1 MAAGPSRKEAPTEPF
16 KRALGLTVRA
26 IAGDDAVQVSY
37 APGKP
42 EIDGKLVQ
50 LPEPSRVPS
59 RREVA
64 VIRGWADSLALTAAC
79 HDAKLHA
86 RLAPRAGP
94 ARAVFEAVERARIE
108 AFGANRMPGMASNLA
123 ARIDDQYGH
132 GRYAEITERAD
143 APLEDALSLIVRERL
158 TGAVPP
164 ASAKAMVELWRPFIE
179 DRAGRTLSK
188 LDEQADDQETF
199 GRLLRNL
206 LKTLDLSEE
215 LSDGEREEGDD
226 DGEEPESGDQDGE
239 EGNEGQ
245 EGQEQANEDQR
256 GEGEEGETS
265 ENAQDAQ
272 ADQFDADADGE
283 EMADARE
290 PWRPN
295 FNVLDNPEAFGYKV
309 FSRTNDEEIEAE
321 SLSTPDELE
330 RLRTFLDK
338 ELRNLQGAVA
348 RLANRLQRKLMAQ
361 QNRAWDFDLEEG
373 TLDAAR
379 LTRIIIDPM
388 HALSF
393 KHERDADFRDT
404 VVTLLLDNSGSM
416 RGRPIMVAACCAD
429 ILARTLERCGVKVE
443 ILGFTT
449 RAWKGGQA
457 REAWL
462 TAGKPAN
469 PGRLND
475 LRHIIYKPADAPWRR
490 AKRSLALMM
499 REGLLKE
506 NIDGEALAW
515 AHRRLLARPERRRIL
530 MMISDGAPVDDSTL
544 SVNTGSYLELHL
556 RQVIEEI
563 ETRSSV
569 ELIAIGIGH
578 DVTRYYRRAVTIT
591 DPTELAGAMTDKL
604 VELFEEGS
612 GLDMR
617 ASSVALRPTQTHVI
631 HTPCFRPP
639 EGAGQMRSIIPDTGK
654 PARLDRRTLLG
665 GLAGAGC
672 ALALPMLAAAQDD
685 AAPPLPSAP
694 ESIEI
699 DARPDFAFRARQA
712 GRKAFRPAR
721 VPRRD
726 GAYLAAGGLRR
737 LVGPRHGAGRQ
748 QAAVD
753 LRRRRMAD
761 GRRHL
766 PGRTSRG
773 PQERAPRPASRRA
786 RTPAQGQTRE
796 GCRGR

>member
-1 MAAGPSRKEAPTEPF
+1 MAGANRKESPAEPF
-16 KRALGLTVRA
+16 KRVLGLAVRA
-26 IAGDDAVQVSY
+26 IAGDGEVQVTY

-59 RREVA
+59 AREIA
-64 VIRGWADSLALTAAC
+64 VVRGWADSLALTAAC
-79 HDAKLHA
+79 HDPRLHA
-86 RLAPRAGP
+86 RLAPKSGP

-108 AFGANRMPGMASNLA
+108 ALGANRMSGMAANLS
-123 ARIDDQYGH
+123 ARVEDQYGH

-158 TGAVPP
+158 TGAAPP
-164 ASAKAMVELWRPFIE
+164 DTAKAMVELWRPWIE
-179 DRAGRTLSK
+179 ERAGRTLSK
-188 LDEQADDQETF
+188 LDKLAEDQATF
-199 GRLLRNL
+199 GRSLRDL
-206 LKTLDLSEE
+206 LKSLNVSEE
-215 LSDGEREEGDD
+215 LSDGEREEGEDD
-226 DGEEPESGDQDGE
+226 EQDPESGEQESQDNSDGQEPQDQDS
-239 EGNEGQ
+239 
-245 EGQEQANEDQR
+245 EDQR
-256 GEGEEGETS
+256 GEGEEGESTDQ
-265 ENAQDAQ
+265 AQDAE
-272 ADQFDADADGE
+272 ADQFDADADSD

-295 FNVLDNPEAFGYKV
+295 FNVLDNPEAFGYKI
-309 FSRTNDEEIEAE
+309 FNRAHDEEIAAE
-321 SLSTPDELE
+321 NLSTPDELE
-330 RLRTFLDK
+330 RLRSFLDK

-348 RLANRLQRKLMAQ
+348 RLANRLQRKLLAQ

-373 TLDAAR
+373 TLDVAR
-379 LTRIIIDPM
+379 LTRVIIDPL
-388 HALSF
+388 HPLSF
-393 KHERDADFRDT
+393 KLERDADFRDT

-462 TAGKPAN
+462 AAGKPAN

-515 AHRRLLARPERRRIL
+515 AHRRLQARPERRRIL

-591 DPTELAGAMTDKL
+591 DPSELAGAMTDKL
-604 VELFEEGS
+604 VELFEEDGE
-612 GLDMR
+612 GRQPQPR
-617 ASSVALRPTQTHVI
+617 AP
-631 HTPCFRPP
+631 
-639 EGAGQMRSIIPDTGK
+639 K
-654 PARLDRRTLLG
+654 RRTL
-665 GLAGAGC
+665 
-672 ALALPMLAAAQDD
+672 Q
-685 AAPPLPSAP
+685 
-694 ESIEI
+694 
-699 DARPDFAFRARQA
+699 
-712 GRKAFRPAR
+712 
-721 VPRRD
+721 
-726 GAYLAAGGLRR
+726 
-737 LVGPRHGAGRQ
+737 
-748 QAAVD
+748 
-753 LRRRRMAD
+753 
-761 GRRHL
+761 
-766 PGRTSRG
+766 
-773 PQERAPRPASRRA
+773 
-786 RTPAQGQTRE
+786 
-796 GCRGR
+796 